1 MEHYGSHSAYL
12 AESGEL
18 LTDQDDVRERIY
30 AYLDELS
37 PEVRAV
43 CKVNFSYKNVAA
55 TSVTY
60 DNWSSKIRV
69 NVQLPI
75 AYRE

>member
-1 MEHYGSHSAYL
+1 MNHYGSHSAFL

-18 LTDQDDVRERIY
+18 ITDQADVKQRIHS
-30 AYLDELS
+30 YLDDLS
-37 PEVRAV
+37 EEVRAV

-75 AYRE
+75 TYRE